1 MLRLQLVRVFELIAK
16 NGSFARSHGVIDE
29 NTESLAPIFIEY
41 ISGVRELLEIESDK
55 DTTNI
60 FKDIKG
66 RRQ

>member
-1 MLRLQLVRVFELIAK
+1 MRVFELIAK

-55 DTTNI
+55 DTGII
-60 FKDIKG
+60 FKAGG
-66 RRQ
+66 RGPYWMSHK